1 MENLSGTSGPGGD
14 ARSHARAL
22 FQARSALHLGKSYSS
37 VGDIPNF
44 SSTYHTSAS
53 ASTGNNTLTRIITW
67 NVGGADGTLADSVK
81 LNFLCNTMLLQGIH
95 IALITECH
103 AEVASIKN
111 KLREL
116 HLHTKF
122 RVRGQGKLVAWLIQ
136 TDTADRI
143 VQDLSLTC
151 GRISGIVLAGACQT
165 RTLILGIYGIS
176 GATTDHHCSRAQQE
190 LLASLTPTILAN
202 LKLKH
207 HIIVLGDFNVTPG
220 HSWSTSASLLSSSIT
235 HLESWRTSLGLTN
248 ALLERNSTARLTS
261 GFFTRSRLTSNVAEL
276 SLLDHAYISPN
287 IIRGAAILVMPAGA
301 VGRTTRLSDHD
312 GLVIDVEL
320 GFAPNAGTPKR
331 SPIVWASH
339 YSPQEWKQH
348 HEDDSI
354 QSEVQEMVETLQRAE
369 STPDSVD
376 LDTIFSTFVKI
387 ATPECLRRPSKA
399 TAAST
404 ESGPIEHALG
414 RFAGRIQRAIEHVRH
429 NLPRNLES
437 RARHITKTK
446 LHSLLYLSDDVW
458 ADTLTETA
466 DLRTSLSFSGC
477 KSGRDWCH
485 WLKSAANAKKRLHQI
500 AKHHRRLWSSQQQ
513 EYTIARATQEAR
525 AGRLQS
531 AIRLIFRPDS
541 QTVVDNGFWRETRHT
556 EANGTLLPLG
566 MGHRSR

>member
-67 NVGGADGTLADSVK
+67 NVGGADGTLADPVK

-103 AEVASIKN
+103 ADVASIKN

-190 LLASLTPTILAN
+190 LLTSLTPTILAN

-235 HLESWRTSLGLTN
+235 HRWGSNGKVDLKKGRGK
-248 ALLERNSTARLTS
+248 ATAC
-261 GFFTRSRLTSNVAEL
+261 G
-276 SLLDHAYISPN
+276 
-287 IIRGAAILVMPAGA
+287 RGAAPG
-301 VGRTTRLSDHD
+301 G
-312 GLVIDVEL
+312 
-320 GFAPNAGTPKR
+320 
-331 SPIVWASH
+331 
-339 YSPQEWKQH
+339 
-348 HEDDSI
+348 
-354 QSEVQEMVETLQRAE
+354 
-369 STPDSVD
+369 
-376 LDTIFSTFVKI
+376 STF
-387 ATPECLRRPSKA
+387 LPS
-399 TAAST
+399 
-404 ESGPIEHALG
+404 PHC
-414 RFAGRIQRAIEHVRH
+414 
-429 NLPRNLES
+429 P
-437 RARHITKTK
+437 
-446 LHSLLYLSDDVW
+446 
-458 ADTLTETA
+458 
-466 DLRTSLSFSGC
+466 
-477 KSGRDWCH
+477 
-485 WLKSAANAKKRLHQI
+485 
-500 AKHHRRLWSSQQQ
+500 
-513 EYTIARATQEAR
+513 
-525 AGRLQS
+525 
-531 AIRLIFRPDS
+531 
-541 QTVVDNGFWRETRHT
+541 
-556 EANGTLLPLG
+556 
-566 MGHRSR
+566 